1 MTDIALQFD
10 PKHFVADIFMDGSDL
25 ASDEGLQTAV
35 VLSLFLDRRAE
46 TDDELPEGGDRRGWW
61 ADAYPD
67 VENDRIGSRLWL
79 LSREKQLNQVL
90 IRAREY
96 AAEAL
101 QWLIDDGVAEAVEID
116 AYIPVR
122 GVLRLG
128 VIIERAGGGRWQQ
141 QWEYQIHAL

>member
-10 PKHFVADIFMDGSDL
+10 RENFVADITLEGSDL

-35 VLSLFLDRRAE
+35 ILSLFLDRRAE
-46 TDDELPEGGDRRGWW
+46 ADDELPDGGERRGWW
-61 ADAYPD
+61 ADAFPD

-79 LSREKQLNQVL
+79 LSREKRLNLVL
-90 IRAREY
+90 VRAREY

-101 QWLIDDGVAEAVEID
+101 QWLLDDGVAEAVDIEARISNRD
-116 AYIPVR
+116 
-122 GVLRLG
+122 VLHLI
-128 VIIERAGGGRWQQ
+128 VNIERAGGGRWQQ